1 MNKMFLYA
9 KTENT
14 KNKVQII
21 LNVGKKYG
29 ANKYV
34 GTKCS
39 ETSEKNAARKISVN
53 SSWAESTM
61 QIMFNIG
68 RKHSSS
74 NF

>member
-1 MNKMFLYA
+1 MFLYA

-14 KNKVQII
+14 ENKVQII

-39 ETSEKNAARKISVN
+39 EKCCQKNKCELFMSRKYYANNV
-53 SSWAESTM
+53 
-61 QIMFNIG
+61 
-68 RKHSSS
+68 
-74 NF
+74 

>member
-14 KNKVQII
+14 ENKVQII

-53 SSWAESTM
+53 SS
-61 QIMFNIG
+61 
-68 RKHSSS
+68 
-74 NF
+74 